1 MKRNTIYTLL
11 LIGSGSLL
19 FCCAETPKLDE
30 LLKKKSE
37 LRKEL
42 SALQEEINKLEKTED
57 VSSIPLVTIGTVS
70 YTHLTLPTKA

>member
-19 FCCAETPKLDE
+19 FGCAETPKLDE

-42 SALQEEINKLEKTED
+42 SALQEEINKLEKT
-57 VSSIPLVTIGTVS
+57 
-70 YTHLTLPTKA
+70 